1 MFSEIFNYDNPIWRF
16 IGKFCDL
23 LILNILWILLSI
35 PVVTSGAATTA
46 VYYVTLKLV
55 RDEEGPTIRSFF
67 RSFKE
72 NFRQATILWLVL
84 LAVGGLLAF
93 DVYFFFFIQKEPS
106 LLRTAMIA
114 IFGGFS
120 LLYCFTSL
128 YVFPL
133 QARFYN
139 PIRRTLF
146 NALIM
151 SVRHLLFTLGM
162 LAVDVFLFFAAIFLL
177 PVLMPFLVLFGF
189 PLVAFINSYV
199 LVKLFDRYMPQEDA
213 STAAP

>member
-1 MFSEIFNYDNPIWRF
+1 MFSQIFNYDNPIWSF

-35 PVVTSGAATTA
+35 PVVTAGAATTA

-72 NFRQATILWLVL
+72 NFRQATLLWLIL
-84 LAVGGLLAF
+84 LAVGCLLAF
-93 DVYFFFFIQKEPS
+93 DLYFFFYILKEPS

-120 LLYCFTSL
+120 LLYSFISL

-139 PIRRTLF
+139 PVRRTLC
-146 NALIM
+146 NALII

-162 LAVDVFLFFAAIFLL
+162 LAVDGFYLFAALFVL
-177 PVLMPFLVLFGF
+177 PVFMPLLILFGF
-189 PLVAFINSYV
+189 PLIAFINSFV
-199 LVKLFDRYMPQEDA
+199 LVRIFDRYMPKESP

>member
-1 MFSEIFNYDNPIWRF
+1 MFSEIFNYDNPVWRF

-23 LILNILWILLSI
+23 LILNILWILLSV

-72 NFRQATILWLVL
+72 NFRQATILWLIL

-114 IFGGFS
+114 IFGGFL

-139 PIRRTLF
+139 PLRRTLF

-151 SVRHLLFTLGM
+151 SVRHLVFTLGM
-162 LAVDVFLFFAAIFLL
+162 LAADVFLLLAAIFLL
-177 PVLMPFLVLFGF
+177 PVLMPLLVLFGF
-189 PLVAFINSYV
+189 PLIAFINSYV
-199 LVKLFDRYMPQEDA
+199 LVKIFDRYMPQEET

>member
-1 MFSEIFNYDNPIWRF
+1 MFSQIFNYDNPIWSF

-35 PVVTSGAATTA
+35 PVVTAGAATTA

-72 NFRQATILWLVL
+72 NFRQATLLWLIL
-84 LAVGGLLAF
+84 LAVGCLLAF
-93 DVYFFFFIQKEPS
+93 DLYFFFYILKEPS

-120 LLYCFTSL
+120 L
-128 YVFPL
+128 

-139 PIRRTLF
+139 PVRRTLC
-146 NALIM
+146 NALII

-162 LAVDVFLFFAAIFLL
+162 LAVDGFFLFATLFVL
-177 PVLMPFLVLFGF
+177 PVFMPLLILFGF
-189 PLVAFINSYV
+189 PLIAFINSFV
-199 LVKLFDRYMPQEDA
+199 LVRIFDRYMPKESP